1 MQTKATLLPD
11 LNPMSSDQ
19 EKHFV
24 NDILSGVDNLLLVF
38 YYGYIFNGVSSL
50 AMSDENVPLSFAK
63 ILNNK
68 VPASASNAYLTP
80 KMDLTPDAIK
90 IIQEAL
96 DYMCKKE
103 YLVPM
108 YPKMIDKKTGQDDFS
123 RNIYTRYCLTS
134 KGLNR
139 AEVLNSLMHGEGIF
153 SGTPL

>member
-11 LNPMSSDQ
+11 PDPMSSDQ
-19 EKHFV
+19 QSNFCNNV
-24 NDILSGVDNLLLVF
+24 LSGVDNLLLVF
-38 YYGYIFNGVSSL
+38 YYGYIFNGTSSL
-50 AMSDENVPLSFAK
+50 AMSDEKVPLSFAN
-63 ILNNK
+63 ILDHK
-68 VPASASNAYLTP
+68 VPASASNAYLTS
-80 KMDLTPDAIK
+80 KMDLTPTAIK

-123 RNIYTRYCLTS
+123 RNVYTRYCLTS

-139 AEVLNSLMHGEGIF
+139 AEVLNSLMHGEGMF
-153 SGTPL
+153 SGTRM